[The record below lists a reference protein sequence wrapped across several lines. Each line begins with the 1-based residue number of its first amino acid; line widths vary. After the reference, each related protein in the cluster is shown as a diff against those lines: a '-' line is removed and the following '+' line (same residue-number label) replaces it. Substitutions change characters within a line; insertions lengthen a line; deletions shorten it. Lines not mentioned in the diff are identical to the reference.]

1 MESKKTLWQKIKKVG
16 ITLVVIGVG
25 GLAVVSVARMPA
37 TVEDVPE
44 REVVPIDV
52 QVTAITAI
60 PSMPDSVE
68 LPGTMEPKQIVDVPA
83 EQRGQVSEMLVV
95 EGQEVKEGD
104 VLMRLDAAL
113 LEAELNRSKAQA
125 SFDSR
130 TLERMRELLERGVLN
145 KSQVEEAEARS
156 ILSSTALDVAKTNLE
171 RATVY
176 SPISGVLNT
185 LIVDGGEYVQSGDP
199 VARIIDVSSMKVVIQ
214 IPERDVPFIRKGA
227 GIKIV
232 VDALGGRAFQGR
244 VTYISELADPGTN
257 TTRIEVTVAN
267 ESRLLHSG
275 MIVRAQITRR
285 IMSDVIMVPLSS
297 VIPLENGRQ
306 VYLVE
311 DGKAVPRKVEL
322 GLIRGSEVQVVSGL
336 TPGEQLIVA
345 GHRNV
350 GPGQL
355 VNIVTVDAEGAK

>member
-1 MESKKTLWQKIKKVG
+1 MELKKTLWQKIKKIG
-16 ITLVVIGVG
+16 ITLVVVGVG
-25 GLAVVSVARMPA
+25 GLAVISVARMPA

-44 REVVPIDV
+44 REIVPIDV
-52 QVTAITAI
+52 QVSMIAAI
-60 PSMPDSVE
+60 PSMPDSIE
-68 LPGTMEPKQIVDVPA
+68 LPGTMEPNQIVDVPA

-113 LEAELNRSKAQA
+113 LEAELNRAKAQA
-125 SFDSR
+125 AFDSR
-130 TLERMRELLERGVLN
+130 TLERMRELLERGVVN

-156 ILSSTALDVAKTNLE
+156 ILSSTALEVATTNLE
-171 RATVY
+171 RTTVY

-185 LIVDGGEYVQSGDP
+185 IIIDGGEYVQSGDP
-199 VARIIDVSSMKVVIQ
+199 VAQIIDVSSMKVVIQ
-214 IPERDVPFIRKGA
+214 IPERDVPYIRKGA
-227 GIKIV
+227 VIKV
-232 VDALGGRAFQGR
+232 LVDALGGRAFQGR
-244 VTYISELADPGTN
+244 VTYISELADSGTN
-257 TTRIEVTVAN
+257 TTRIEVTVGN

-285 IMSDVIMVPLSS
+285 ILSDVIMIPLLS

-306 VYLVE
+306 VYLAE
-311 DGKAVPRKVEL
+311 DGKAVPRQVEL
-322 GLIRGSEVQVVSGL
+322 GMIRGSEVQVVSGL

-355 VNIVTVDAEGAK
+355 IKVVTADAEATE